1 MANNEFQG
9 PAFEASLA
17 NITMNIGNF
26 AKDKGA
32 MAASA
37 RSLSRMA
44 PNRSIV
50 KMARDRVMQFPVL
63 MSSDIST
70 TDAVVIAKAL
80 EKQFS
85 AVAMLV
91 LAGKLSVNSASN
103 QDISDVLR
111 SIHNN
116 DDAPKM
122 MDYLVDVSGA
132 AQSAS
137 GIVNSLAKE
146 SFVVEMDRDELEA
159 MWYGTQEC
167 LNKDS
172 LNDLYKPNEAAINKM
187 DASLSG
193 KFITENQFNKAMESD
208 VASDVFGAIK
218 KNVQDTS
225 GNYIP
230 QDDIRN
236 IKNTVPAIVPN
247 NQMSSMEPTMVN
259 ATVYV
264 DGTYRSF
271 LVGIK
276 SMVRVVPSDFMVNQ
290 LIKSV
295 QDNELAFKIIKWS
308 KGETKFFRDFIFD
321 LSTAREDA
329 QDVKNGQGWFSAL
342 RRRKVASKAFLGS
355 STNTSPIT
363 SLVISTTEV
372 ERVKAATGVDLS
384 KPVVAQK
391 LMAENF
397 LIAFMIYDPQTQ
409 VVDTIMDGDATD
421 GGFYETTVKG
431 LKATNGQENSLTTD
445 DLAKLLGRRA

>member
-1 MANNEFQG
+1 
-9 PAFEASLA
+9 
-17 NITMNIGNF
+17 
-26 AKDKGA
+26 
-32 MAASA
+32 
-37 RSLSRMA
+37 
-44 PNRSIV
+44 
-50 KMARDRVMQFPVL
+50 
-63 MSSDIST
+63 
-70 TDAVVIAKAL
+70 
-80 EKQFS
+80 
-85 AVAMLV
+85 
-91 LAGKLSVNSASN
+91 
-103 QDISDVLR
+103 
-111 SIHNN
+111 
-116 DDAPKM
+116 
-122 MDYLVDVSGA
+122 
-132 AQSAS
+132 
-137 GIVNSLAKE
+137 
-146 SFVVEMDRDELEA
+146 
-159 MWYGTQEC
+159 
-167 LNKDS
+167 
-172 LNDLYKPNEAAINKM
+172 M

-342 RRRKVASKAFLGS
+342 RRRKVASKAVLGS

-384 KPVVAQK
+384 KPAVAQK

-397 LIAFMIYDPQTQ
+397 LIAFMIYDQ
-409 VVDTIMDGDATD
+409 V
-421 GGFYETTVKG
+421 
-431 LKATNGQENSLTTD
+431 S
-445 DLAKLLGRRA
+445 